1 MPRIFSD
8 GLRLPGIWNNPPEDP
23 KAGVRARSCVGPDW
37 MHCVRNI
44 DSNVNDN
51 CVEES
56 VPAPATRTKA
66 QNVSEIDKLSA
77 ISDTNEGGELL
88 NA

>member
-1 MPRIFSD
+1 
-8 GLRLPGIWNNPPEDP
+8 
-23 KAGVRARSCVGPDW
+23 